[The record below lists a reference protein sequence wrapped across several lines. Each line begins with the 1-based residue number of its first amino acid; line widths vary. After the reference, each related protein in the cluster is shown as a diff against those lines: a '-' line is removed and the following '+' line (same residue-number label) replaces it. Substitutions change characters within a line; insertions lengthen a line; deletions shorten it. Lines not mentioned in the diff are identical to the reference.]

1 MEFVRRHAR
10 PIAVCRVLWIGL
22 GMPSPVSSS
31 DDEAAPLPRAGTSH
45 SRPVS
50 YDDDDV
56 HAPSLSHLFLEEHRL
71 LRPAHEVTSHPARVS
86 LVTFS
91 PFAMGYAYGPRC
103 AQEP

>member
-50 YDDDDV
+50 SDMMTTCTQ
-56 HAPSLSHLFLEEHRL
+56 APSLSHLFLEEHRL
-71 LRPAHEVTSHPARVS
+71 LRPAHEVTSCES
-86 LVTFS
+86 LS
-91 PFAMGYAYGPRC
+91 RDL
-103 AQEP
+103 

>member
-45 SRPVS
+45 PRPVS
-50 YDDDDV
+50 SDDDDV
-56 HAPSLSHLFLEEHRL
+56 QAPSLSLFLEEHSL
-71 LRPAHEVTSHPARVS
+71 LRPAHEVT
-86 LVTFS
+86 
-91 PFAMGYAYGPRC
+91 
-103 AQEP
+103 

>member
-22 GMPSPVSSS
+22 GMPSPRSPVSSS

-50 YDDDDV
+50 SDDDDV
-56 HAPSLSHLFLEEHRL
+56 QAPSLSHLFLEEHRL
-71 LRPAHEVTSHPARVS
+71 LRPAHEVT
-86 LVTFS
+86 
-91 PFAMGYAYGPRC
+91 
-103 AQEP
+103 